1 MDNDLNNVLGT
12 WTPRTPAASD
22 IRAGVWQRIERS
34 EPSGWRSNMELL
46 LALLTRPAL
55 ASGLVALAI
64 MAGVAVGTV
73 TSEAAQT
80 RAYLASVAAYQ
91 MLP

>member
-1 MDNDLNNVLGT
+1 MDDDLNNVMRT
-12 WTPRTPAASD
+12 WSPRTPEALD

-34 EPSGWRSNMELL
+34 EPSGWRSGMESL

-55 ASGLVALAI
+55 ATGLVALAI
-64 MAGVAVGTV
+64 VAGVAVGTV

-80 RAYLASVAAYQ
+80 RAYLASVTAYR
-91 MLP
+91 MAP